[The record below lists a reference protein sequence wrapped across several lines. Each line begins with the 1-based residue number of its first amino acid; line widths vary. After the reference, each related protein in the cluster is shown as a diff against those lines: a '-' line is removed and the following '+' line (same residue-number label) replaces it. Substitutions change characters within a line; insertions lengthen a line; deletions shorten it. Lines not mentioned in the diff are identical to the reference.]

1 MDRRGPPPSSSSSS
15 FIALGIF
22 RTITSFRARPSGGA
36 RRGELGAS
44 PSYKRAQVARSYWGS
59 GEAEEGQGA
68 PLARTRTVRT
78 AGKWVPTSELAPL
91 VPLVGSSSF
100 AENSIIMIAY
110 DVNDAPRQQLFPPE
124 RARGGCGPRHRR
136 PVQPD
141 KATGRPTLAHG
152 DEFSNR
158 GLDSERVGRCD
169 GSLKAPFSYRDIH
182 ARIISPGTGCRNIP
196 MLADDIATRI
206 IFEVRG
212 LQRATRIVPRS
223 NASSGKQ
230 LHERL
235 RIIPG

>member
-1 MDRRGPPPSSSSSS
+1 MDRPGPPSSS

-22 RTITSFRARPSGGA
+22 RTITSFRTRPSGGA
-36 RRGELGAS
+36 RREERRLGAS

-68 PLARTRTVRT
+68 PLARARTVRT

-136 PVQPD
+136 PPQPD

-152 DEFSNR
+152 DEFSNPIQ
-158 GLDSERVGRCD
+158 GSDPERAGRC
-169 GSLKAPFSYRDIH
+169 SLKALFSYH
-182 ARIISPGTGCRNIP
+182 
-196 MLADDIATRI
+196 DIAMC
-206 IFEVRG
+206 ENH
-212 LQRATRIVPRS
+212 LEHPCDS
-223 NASSGKQ
+223 
-230 LHERL
+230 
-235 RIIPG
+235 